1 MNSMTYDLVDLDHY
15 PFRLDIRYARD
26 DNFMGKAVY
35 SMEKA
40 FLQER
45 VAEDLALVHESL
57 AEHGLG
63 ILIFDAYRPWIITK
77 IFWDW
82 ANKEQRQ
89 FLANPDE
96 GSVHN
101 RGCAVDCSLFDLKTR
116 KEITMPC
123 AFDTMDE
130 TAWPSYMGGTEDQ
143 RLNRDLLISVMHAQ
157 GFQVLKNEWWHFS
170 HPAREDYP
178 VLNLSFSDVLS
189 QID

>member
-1 MNSMTYDLVDLDHY
+1 MNRPTYDLVDLDNY
-15 PFRLDIRYARD
+15 PFRLDIRYARN

-40 FLQER
+40 FLQEA
-45 VAEDLALVHESL
+45 VAEDLALVHDSL

-63 ILIFDAYRPWIITK
+63 ILIFDGYRPWIVTK

-82 ANKEQRQ
+82 ANEAQRQ
-89 FLANPDE
+89 FLANPDD

-101 RGCAVDCSLFDLKTR
+101 RGCAVDCSLFNLKTG
-116 KEITMPC
+116 EEVVMPC

-130 TAWPSYMGGTEDQ
+130 SAWPSYVGGTDEQ
-143 RLNRDLLISVMHAQ
+143 RKNRDLLVSAMHAQ

-178 VLNLSFSDVLS
+178 VLNLSFSDILS